1 MLKIARILV
10 LCNQEIFSSIRGRK
24 IIDCLQRFMDMDGT
38 KPYVENGEES

>member
-10 LCNQEIFSSIRGRK
+10 LCNSEILSFTRYRK